1 MNATNTMRVRG
12 LRGWQSDKA
21 KCEEAEKETGGE

>member
-1 MNATNTMRVRG
+1 MSATNTRRVRG

-21 KCEEAEKETGGE
+21 KCEEAEKETG

>member
-21 KCEEAEKETGGE
+21 KCEEAEKEPG